1 MDRLQPN
8 GASRSA
14 GSLTGTRRGSM
25 TPEFRLRSPPCQWAT
40 RPRAP
45 ARRCPDHPRV
55 IDPRASKDVEQ
66 SALMT
71 TVNSFSG
78 LMMAGGA
85 ALGGIVHDPVALIIM
100 FTAIN
105 QTVRKER

>member
-1 MDRLQPN
+1 
-8 GASRSA
+8 
-14 GSLTGTRRGSM
+14 
-25 TPEFRLRSPPCQWAT
+25 
-40 RPRAP
+40 
-45 ARRCPDHPRV
+45 
-55 IDPRASKDVEQ
+55 
-66 SALMT
+66 MT